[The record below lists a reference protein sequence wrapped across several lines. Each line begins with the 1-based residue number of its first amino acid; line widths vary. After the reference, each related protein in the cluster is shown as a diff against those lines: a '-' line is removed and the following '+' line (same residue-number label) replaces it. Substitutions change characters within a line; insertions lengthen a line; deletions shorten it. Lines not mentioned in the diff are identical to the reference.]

1 MIRRAV
7 FGFAILLVVLPFS
20 VSAGSV
26 SSDQV
31 AEWLKRLSYASKNL
45 NYEGVFVY
53 RHGDRL
59 ESVQIIHKADKNG
72 ERERIVSLNGIAREV
87 IRDNDKVTC
96 ILPDSKDIVV
106 SSKPS
111 AAKLPVFPSDVESL
125 AEYYDFVFEGHGR
138 VAGRPVRQ
146 IAIRPKDQFRYGYR
160 LWLDDAFELL
170 LRSDLLDNDGNAVEQ
185 VMFTDIKLLES
196 IDESRLLP
204 NISGKEYNWVTGDD
218 NHDKDD
224 HADERMGWNAVKLP
238 TGFYL
243 KHKNVHRMPENPRAV
258 NHLLYSDGLAS
269 VSVYIEAYDESADIL
284 RGASRMGAV
293 NAFGNIV
300 GKHHVTA
307 VGEVPRATVEMISSS
322 VKYQQGKGK

>member
-1 MIRRAV
+1 M
-7 FGFAILLVVLPFS
+7 LLVVLPFT

-59 ESVQIIHKADKNG
+59 ESVQIIHKADSKG
-72 ERERIVSLNGIAREV
+72 EHERIVSLNGVAREV
-87 IRDNDKVTC
+87 IRENDKVTC
-96 ILPDSKDIVV
+96 ILPDSKDVVV

-111 AAKLPVFPSDVESL
+111 GARLPVFPSDIDGL
-125 AEYYDFVFEGHGR
+125 AEHYDFVFEGHGR
-138 VAGRPVRQ
+138 IAGRPVRQ
-146 IAIRPKDQFRYGYR
+146 IAIRPKDKYRYGYR

-170 LRSDLLDNDGNAVEQ
+170 LRSDLLDNEGNAVEQ
-185 VMFTDIKLLES
+185 VMFTDIKLVES
-196 IDESRLLP
+196 IDENRLLP

-218 NHDKDD
+218 KHAKYD
-224 HADERMGWNAVKLP
+224 HADEGKGWNAVNVP
-238 TGFYL
+238 AGFYL

-269 VSVYIEAYDESADIL
+269 VSVYIEAYDDSADVL
-284 RGASRMGAV
+284 KGASRMGAV
-293 NAFGNIV
+293 NAFGNVV

-307 VGEVPRATVEMISSS
+307 VGEVPRATVELISSS
-322 VKYQQGKGK
+322 VQYQQGKAK